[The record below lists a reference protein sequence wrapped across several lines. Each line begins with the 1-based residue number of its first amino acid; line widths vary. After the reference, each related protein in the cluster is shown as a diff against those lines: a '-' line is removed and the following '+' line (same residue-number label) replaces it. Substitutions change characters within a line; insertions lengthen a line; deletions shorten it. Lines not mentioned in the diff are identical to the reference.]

1 MKNLS
6 FLYHAKRCICKYLI
20 IIFLF
25 IFYFL
30 YLILKFIL
38 VPIYIYIVGI
48 EAKEMENWFIHQNN
62 RSLIERIIN
71 YLS

>member
-1 MKNLS
+1 MVYTFNKINNKLQKLINIKMKNLS

-38 VPIYIYIVGI
+38 VPIYIYCFYKHICI
-48 EAKEMENWFIHQNN
+48 
-62 RSLIERIIN
+62 
-71 YLS
+71 